1 MNESISVIG
10 LGHSFIH
17 QQKAI
22 KRSFKKMELCDINK
36 EKIKKYNAIKNY
48 KIEIYGN
55 YDNENN
61 VIILDELK
69 HYIKY
74 L

>member
-1 MNESISVIG
+1 MNLEGDYMNESISVIG

-36 EKIKKYNAIKNY
+36 
-48 KIEIYGN
+48 
-55 YDNENN
+55 
-61 VIILDELK
+61 
-69 HYIKY
+69 
-74 L
+74 